1 MCDYRI
7 GCDAHKRY
15 SQFAVLDQAGQLC
28 HQARIDHE
36 PGAIQAFLEGLPD
49 SARVALE
56 SVGNW
61 SWIAD
66 EIEAAG
72 CIPLLT
78 HPAKAKVMM
87 GHVNTRAGYLRQDR
101 QARCQWPGNTP
112 SDWESTHRVAAAR
125 RSKGRTRAP
134 QDQEALC
141 NMRTTL
147 KSRIRSTL
155 AKYALSPE
163 DGAELFSKKGQARLE
178 QAIPKLPPETGRC
191 LRQEVELL
199 GSFNEQIHT
208 LEARIREEI
217 ALTSSMQLLKTLP
230 GVGDI
235 LTIVIDREVG
245 TIFRF
250 PGSQNFSSY
259 SGTTPRVSSSGGKTH
274 LGHMRTESNQ
284 YLKWAF
290 IEAGNVVAAHHAQPG
305 WTQKHVSKIRLR
317 TRNKNGH
324 SIAVGAIARHLAES
338 AFWIL
343 TKNAPYKDPEAV
355 PPRQR

>member
-1 MCDYRI
+1 MRDYRI

-15 SQFAVLDQAGQLC
+15 SQVEVQDDRG
-28 HQARIDHE
+28 HVVRQARVYHE
-36 PGAIQAFLEGLPD
+36 AGAVHGFFAQFPEGTP
-49 SARVALE
+49 VALE

-61 SWIAD
+61 YWIAD

-87 GHVNTRAGYLRQDR
+87 GHVNKTDKLDANGLATLLRIGSLPTVWLPPAEVRDER
-101 QARCQWPGNTP
+101 ELP
-112 SDWESTHRVAAAR
+112 
-125 RSKGRTRAP
+125 RTRM
-134 QDQEALC
+134 ALC
-141 NMRTTL
+141 NMRTAL
-147 KSRIRSTL
+147 KNRIHSTL

-163 DGAELFSKKGQARLE
+163 DGAELFSKKGQAWLA
-178 QAIPKLPPETGRC
+178 QAIARLPPETGRC
-191 LRQEVELL
+191 LQQEVELL
-199 GSFNEQIHT
+199 GSFNEQIQT

-235 LTIVIDREVG
+235 LAIVIDREVG
-245 TIFRF
+245 TISRF

-305 WTQKHVSKIRLR
+305 WTQKHVSKIYLR
-317 TRNKNGH
+317 TRNKKGH
-324 SIAVGAIARHLAES
+324 SIAVGAVARHLAES

-343 TKNAPYKDPEAV
+343 TKNEPYRDPETV
-355 PPRQR
+355 PPRQG